1 MTTAVERTL
10 EILEYLAGYPA
21 GVPLA
26 SIADAL
32 DLPRSACHR
41 LLTDLVRCGYLRQRR
56 DYGDYMLTTKLAALG
71 LSHLSSSGI
80 VDLAQPLL
88 DQMAQESGDL
98 VRLAIVDGDRLT
110 FVAKAQGARNGLRYD
125 PDMGIDVRLS
135 CSAAGHAWMAT
146 LDDERVIALIAQ
158 QGFGAQNEYGPR
170 APTTYRE
177 LLEYLEQART
187 RGFSMISDVYS
198 PGMASIAA
206 PIRWQEGPTVGVVSI
221 AGPLMRLTEERMLGL
236 GPRLVKVASELA
248 IISRTSPLFDKD
260 STPAQEPTATA

>member
-1 MTTAVERTL
+1 
-10 EILEYLAGYPA
+10 
-21 GVPLA
+21 
-26 SIADAL
+26 
-32 DLPRSACHR
+32 
-41 LLTDLVRCGYLRQRR
+41 
-56 DYGDYMLTTKLAALG
+56 
-71 LSHLSSSGI
+71 
-80 VDLAQPLL
+80 
-88 DQMAQESGDL
+88 MAQESGDL

-206 PIRWQEGPTVGVVSI
+206 PIRWNDGPTVGVVSI

-236 GPRLVKVASELA
+236 GPRLVKVAAELA
-248 IISRTSPLFDKD
+248 IISRTSPLFD
-260 STPAQEPTATA
+260 TEGAPAQEPTATA